1 MGFLIG
7 AFGKLMA
14 GKRVRQLQARM
25 VSVQSQLR
33 RATRD
38 IANMERFLTQ
48 QERNIKTQNQAY
60 MSNMMF
66 GMSAGMQ
73 GSIWSALEAGGMGA
87 DRVAELRAIQENGG
101 NMYAALQG
109 NEATM
114 FTNVQQQMTTM
125 FQYQQQAMQS
135 ALMQQNT
142 MLENNFETYKE
153 MQLQPLKDLEEDLTV
168 EKESLETQIQ
178 LAQND
183 YKSMQE
189 MEKAGAENLVPRYT
203 GQS

>member
-87 DRVAELRAIQENGG
+87 DRVAQLRAIQESGG

-114 FTNVQQQMTTM
+114 FTNIQQQMTTM

-142 MLENNFETYKE
+142 MLENNFEAYKE

>member
-1 MGFLIG
+1 MGFLLG

-87 DRVAELRAIQENGG
+87 DRVAQLRAIQESGG

>member
-1 MGFLIG
+1 MGFLLG

>member
-87 DRVAELRAIQENGG
+87 DRVAQLRAIQESGG